1 MASGPTIGSSAL
13 ILTADDA
20 QLQKGLTKA
29 GQSVGKF
36 RKEVEGHSA
45 GIAASVEGGIL
56 GAFGKLTAIGAG
68 LGGGVFAGLSLAGLV
83 TDSVKLAASVED
95 TQTSF
100 KVLLGDADEAAKLF
114 KEIRDLAAATPLTSR
129 DLADAAKSLLQV
141 GVSADQIEPTL
152 RALGDLASGSSE
164 KLKELAVIY
173 GQVKGKGKLATE
185 ELNQFAE
192 HGVNLREDLART
204 LNVSMAELP
213 GKLEEGAVQFRDLQ
227 GAIIGATSEG
237 GRFFESM
244 KEGSQT
250 LTGKLSTLKDNWE
263 TLLANV
269 GALIVDEFGLKGLVD
284 SLAKLTE
291 AGNDGVES
299 WRPAFREI
307 AGLARKIGEDLLA
320 GGFTFAQEM
329 AKAKDAIGEI
339 RADYERIK
347 GITLGTPAALG
358 AARLG
363 IVSQQGPNATTGV
376 PAALGA
382 LGVAGGGMAAGPTEQ
397 WLIDLKKKIAQV
409 LGKPPEGWAGL
420 RGWGDIGAKIGDA
433 AGKKMLQE
441 IASATDADF
450 KKVAAIRD
458 EFDPVG
464 KIDKELE
471 ALRGMLERGAF
482 GDAFGEGGDLFHF
495 AKDKLLLE
503 RRKLLEGPGIDFKP
517 AGLAVADSRE
527 AAEAIIA
534 QTVAKMG
541 GVPQDKV
548 LNKLEQQRKL
558 QEDAAQK
565 LGNIDRKLGKGPAL
579 GIF

>member
-1 MASGPTIGSSAL
+1 MASGPTIGSTAL

-20 QLQKGLTKA
+20 QLQKGLDRA
-29 GQSVGKF
+29 GKSVRKF
-36 RKEVEGHSA
+36 RGQVEADSKGLSSA
-45 GIAASVEGGIL
+45 VEGGIL
-56 GAFGKLTAIGAG
+56 GAFGKLTALGAG
-68 LGGGVFAGLSLAGLV
+68 ISGGVFAGLSLAGLV

-164 KLKELAVIY
+164 KLKALAVIY

-299 WRPAFREI
+299 WRPAFREM
-307 AGLARKIGEDLLA
+307 AALTRQMGKDLIA
-320 GGFTFAQEM
+320 GGFGLAQQV
-329 AKAKDAIGEI
+329 ARAKDDIGEI
-339 RADYERIK
+339 TADWRAIRSRSISIARAPLTFAESRAGLDVIRQA
-347 GITLGTPAALG
+347 GFG
-358 AARLG
+358 AD
-363 IVSQQGPNATTGV
+363 
-376 PAALGA
+376 
-382 LGVAGGGMAAGPTEQ
+382 GGRKAGPAE
-397 WLIDLKKKIAQV
+397 LAVIDFKKQFDDAFKD
-409 LGKPPEGWAGL
+409 LMRPEGWAGL
-420 RGWGDIGAKIGDA
+420 RGWKDIGEKIGEA
-433 AGKKMLQE
+433 AGVKLKQE
-441 IASATDADF
+441 MATATADDF
-450 KKVAAIRD
+450 KKATAIRE

-471 ALRGMLERGAF
+471 ALRKMFERGAF
-482 GDAFGEGGDLFHF
+482 GEAFGEGGDAFQF
-495 AKDKLLLE
+495 AKDKLALE
-503 RRKLLEGPGIDFKP
+503 RRQLLNPTFEIKP
-517 AGLAVADSRE
+517 AGLAVADSKE

-534 QTVAKMG
+534 QTVARMG
-541 GVPQDKV
+541 GPPQDKV

-558 QEDAAQK
+558 QEDAVKNLQEINRRFANNR
-565 LGNIDRKLGKGPAL
+565 LLW